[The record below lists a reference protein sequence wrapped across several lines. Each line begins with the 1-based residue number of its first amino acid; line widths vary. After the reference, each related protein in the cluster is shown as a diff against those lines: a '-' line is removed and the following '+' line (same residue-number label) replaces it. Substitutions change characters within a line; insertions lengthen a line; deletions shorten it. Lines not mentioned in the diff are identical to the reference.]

1 MSTESCVG
9 SDVVPR
15 VEKKE
20 VFLTAN
26 SLSDILYIS
35 GSVLIVYFL
44 SKISY
49 REMKFCFVLLL

>member
-1 MSTESCVG
+1 MG